1 MEAVSGAKSGTLKFI
16 RTLTN
21 ISKDAGGVAHMR
33 CEVVGDPPPTKI
45 KWFKNE
51 APLEEKRPKITIK
64 KIHAQAHEHAAKNIA
79 GSRLKI
85 INLDVSD
92 VGFYTC
98 RVTNGK
104 DQIQSEGTLRVDSS
118 KNRHERRKERN
129 SYRWKRVP
137 ARDRTWQSRMHYVRE
152 MQQRL
157 RVRPTYYVS
166 RTGNGKDKTTRVPIH
181 SDHPISQTSDDR
193 FSPDMIGGGDF
204 IEDIGPGDGLELSGT
219 GMSTPHISHLA
230 STNPFSILSPSPQP
244 TSSQTNTIDIHTIG
258 GLRNVNMQLSPGRK
272 DNHEGKCEVYVGK
285 TCAQFLGNQSVY
297 IPYPMTQ
304 ELLDDKLM
312 KAFGVI
318 KYSNEVSSNCEGYAK
333 PSLCFSAFPICRDPD
348 SILKLKNSEAS
359 ASLFHFLNSNQ
370 GDLSRDM
377 GDGDDAD
384 DITGAHGIP
393 KKRSPTL
400 GPSSEFNPYK
410 DGKVSNKKIINQSY
424 GETQSSNRM
433 EINRKLRRICRQE
446 CEMLENDL
454 CKKEYAI
461 AKRHPLIGHQVP
473 LIDCSD
479 LPMEDT
485 PEARDCLTLGISSGN
500 NVQENDYCYWGSGK
514 SYRGI
519 IKTSISG
526 RSCMQWSHGEFN
538 LQISD
543 YPELAGKHSYCR
555 NPGDKELQ
563 PWCYVYVDSKP
574 QKEFCNIPK
583 CVENLWIY
591 AVVGFVLT
599 GGFVT
604 ILVCYCCCYRSKK
617 SRRQM
622 NHLPTNKML
631 TGIQCDKNIY
641 DGRRSTTQPME
652 MSSLLAGPGNTTP
665 GTGTLSSGSS
675 RTSNNRVPQFTT
687 NNVVLLQELG
697 EGAFGKVYKGELQT
711 GNKCEPPIYV
721 AVKTLKENASPKT
734 QSDFKREVDLMT
746 DLRHPNIICLLGVI
760 LKGEPMCMLFEYMT
774 QGDLHEFLICH
785 SPRSDVPLNNGNGK
799 ILEQPEFL
807 HIALQIA
814 SGMEYLASHHYVHR
828 DLAARNCLVGDNLT
842 VKISDFGLSRDIYS
856 SDYYRVQSKSLL
868 PVRWMPPESILYGK
882 FTTESDVWSFGV
894 VLWEIYSYG
903 LQPYYGYNNQ
913 EVIDMIRSRQLLPC
927 PEDCPTM
934 IYSLMIECW
943 HEVANRRPQF
953 PEIHHRLHN
962 WYINQT
968 YLSDFCNE
976 SITSYSGSSH
986 KSTNKTNSTQLS
998 APIYKCDPKD
1008 MNFKVNTD
1016 QQPSFCNLNDH
1027 SNGIKMLPSSFQNTN
1042 PVEQRPN
1049 CGFNE
1054 HGTPMKTSVY
1064 PNQTTNINLNDFD
1077 EKQCCSPKLSGAKK
1091 VLPPAPQS
1099 MSKINT
1105 PNGTRPIQNGAQLV
1119 VRLPDPSKV
1128 TTETRVSK

>member
-1 MEAVSGAKSGTLKFI
+1 MKLLLYLVLLQSLCIFVQVVNS
-16 RTLTN
+16 
-21 ISKDAGGVAHMR
+21 AGNVN
-33 CEVVGDPPPTKI
+33 T
-45 KWFKNE
+45 
-51 APLEEKRPKITIK
+51 T
-64 KIHAQAHEHAAKNIA
+64 
-79 GSRLKI
+79 
-85 INLDVSD
+85 
-92 VGFYTC
+92 
-98 RVTNGK
+98 VT
-104 DQIQSEGTLRVDSS
+104 S
-118 KNRHERRKERN
+118 
-129 SYRWKRVP
+129 
-137 ARDRTWQSRMHYVRE
+137 M
-152 MQQRL
+152 
-157 RVRPTYYVS
+157 
-166 RTGNGKDKTTRVPIH
+166 GNGD
-181 SDHPISQTSDDR
+181 SLDNL
-193 FSPDMIGGGDF
+193 G
-204 IEDIGPGDGLELSGT
+204 SGV
-219 GMSTPHISHLA
+219 STPHLSHLA
-230 STNPFSILSPSPQP
+230 SANPFGGILLPSPHP
-244 TSSQTNTIDIHTIG
+244 TSLQSTMDFNTIS
-258 GLRNVNMQLSPGRK
+258 GLTNGNIQFPSNVDEISGISNVLNRK
-272 DNHEGKCEVYVGK
+272 DNHKGTCEVYTGQ
-285 TCAQFLGNQSVY
+285 TCAQFVGNQSVY
-297 IPYPMTQ
+297 ITYPMTQ
-304 ELLDDKLM
+304 KMLEEKLM
-312 KAFGVI
+312 KAFQVI
-318 KYSNEVSSNCEGYAK
+318 NFSNELSSNCEGYAK
-333 PSLCFSAFPICRDPD
+333 PSLCYSAFPICRDSSNNQKPKNTEA
-348 SILKLKNSEAS
+348 STQLFRLLNSEKDH
-359 ASLFHFLNSNQ
+359 LL
-370 GDLSRDM
+370 DDDR
-377 GDGDDAD
+377 DDAD
-384 DITGAHGIP
+384 EFAKMHGIP

-400 GPSSEFNPYK
+400 DPTFSGPTFDFIPNEN
-410 DGKVSNKKIINQSY
+410 GKTSNKKIINQSY
-424 GETQSSNRM
+424 GDLRASNRNEM
-433 EINRKLRRICRQE
+433 NRKLRRICREE
-446 CEMLENDL
+446 CEMLENEL
-454 CKKEYAI
+454 CRKEYAI

-473 LIDCSD
+473 LVECSD
-479 LPMEDT
+479 LPLEGT
-485 PEARDCLTLGISSGN
+485 TEARDCLTLGLSVAN
-500 NVQENDYCYWGSGK
+500 TVQENDYCYWGSGK
-514 SYRGI
+514 SYRGTV
-519 IKTSISG
+519 KTSISG
-526 RSCMQWSHGEFN
+526 RPCLRWSYHFN
-538 LQISD
+538 LPISD
-543 YPELAGKHSYCR
+543 YPELAGRHSYCR
-555 NPGDKELQ
+555 NPGGKESQ
-563 PWCYVYVDSKP
+563 PWCYVDVNNRM
-574 QKEFCNIPK
+574 QKEFCNISK

-599 GGFVT
+599 GGFVV
-604 ILVCYCCCYRSKK
+604 ILICYCCCYRSRK

-622 NHLPTNKML
+622 NHLPSNKML

-675 RTSNNRVPQFTT
+675 RTSNNRIPQFTT

-711 GNKCEPPIYV
+711 GNKSEPSIFV
-721 AVKTLKENASPKT
+721 AVKTLKENATPKT
-734 QSDFKREVDLMT
+734 QSDFKREVELMT

-785 SPRSDVPLNNGNGK
+785 SPRSDVPLNNSNGK

-998 APIYKCDPKD
+998 APIYKSDQKGE
-1008 MNFKVNTD
+1008 
-1016 QQPSFCNLNDH
+1016 QQPAAVCNLNDY
-1027 SNGIKMLPSSFQNTN
+1027 NNAIKMLPSTVNTFTSSN
-1042 PVEQRPN
+1042 CVEQKPN
-1049 CGFNE
+1049 CGFSNAE
-1054 HGTPMKTSVY
+1054 HGTPIKTNNYQNPVA
-1064 PNQTTNINLNDFD
+1064 NVNLNDVYD
-1077 EKQCCSPKLSGAKK
+1077 DKQCCSPKLSGAKK
-1091 VLPPAPQS
+1091 VLPTTVPQAGTPKS
-1099 MSKINT
+1099 NAIN
-1105 PNGTRPIQNGAQLV
+1105 NGLRPMQNGAQLV

>member
-1 MEAVSGAKSGTLKFI
+1 
-16 RTLTN
+16 
-21 ISKDAGGVAHMR
+21 
-33 CEVVGDPPPTKI
+33 
-45 KWFKNE
+45 
-51 APLEEKRPKITIK
+51 
-64 KIHAQAHEHAAKNIA
+64 
-79 GSRLKI
+79 
-85 INLDVSD
+85 
-92 VGFYTC
+92 
-98 RVTNGK
+98 
-104 DQIQSEGTLRVDSS
+104 
-118 KNRHERRKERN
+118 
-129 SYRWKRVP
+129 VP
-137 ARDRTWQSRMHYVRE
+137 VH
-152 MQQRL
+152 
-157 RVRPTYYVS
+157 P
-166 RTGNGKDKTTRVPIH
+166 
-181 SDHPISQTSDDR
+181 DHPISQTSDDDR
-193 FSPDMIGGGDF
+193 FSPDMIGGSDF
-204 IEDIGPGDGLELSGT
+204 MEGIGPGDGLDLSGT

-244 TSSQTNTIDIHTIG
+244 TSSQSSTIDIHTIG

-272 DNHEGKCEVYVGK
+272 DNHEGK
-285 TCAQFLGNQSVY
+285 FY

-318 KYSNEVSSNCEGYAK
+318 KYSNEVSLNCQGYAK
-333 PSLCFSAFPICRDPD
+333 PSLCYSAFPICRDPA

-370 GDLSRDM
+370 
-377 GDGDDAD
+377 
-384 DITGAHGIP
+384 
-393 KKRSPTL
+393 
-400 GPSSEFNPYK
+400 EFNPYK
-410 DGKVSNKKIINQSY
+410 EGKVPNKKIINQSY
-424 GETQSSNRM
+424 GEIQLSNRN
-433 EINRKLRRICRQE
+433 EINRKLRRICRKE
-446 CEMLENDL
+446 CEILENDL

-461 AKRHPLIGHQVP
+461 GKRHPLIGHQVP

-485 PEARDCLTLGISSGN
+485 AEARDCLSLGISSGN
-500 NVQENDYCYWGSGK
+500 NVQENDYCYWGNGK

-526 RSCMQWSHGEFN
+526 KPCMQWSHGEFN

-555 NPGDKELQ
+555 NPGDKESQ

-599 GGFVT
+599 GGFVV
-604 ILVCYCCCYRSKK
+604 ILVCYCCCYRSRK

-622 NHLPTNKML
+622 NHLPSNKML

-785 SPRSDVPLNNGNGK
+785 SPRSDVPLNNGSGK

-828 DLAARNCLVGDNLT
+828 DLAARNCLVGENLT

-903 LQPYYGYNNQ
+903 LQEPDLVMFYENDTKVTGICGDIWNLLAYHLNFTYVL
-913 EVIDMIRSRQLLPC
+913 EVIQITEEYLGYLPLAFHNQNKALSISKSIFAWLILLTFGVNLIYRMAHRTVIPPFTSFDTLLNKTKYDVLVFKGSVIYEFVKNTSHNQLTEFNVHEISERIHFVNNANSMYKEVCYGKELYAMLESQDKAFSRSREFCVIIPMGESYFETWVGFGV
-927 PEDCPTM
+927 PK
-934 IYSLMIECW
+934 
-943 HEVANRRPQF
+943 NF
-953 PEIHHRLHN
+953 P
-962 WYINQT
+962 
-968 YLSDFCNE
+968 
-976 SITSYSGSSH
+976 
-986 KSTNKTNSTQLS
+986 
-998 APIYKCDPKD
+998 YKYAID
-1008 MNFKVNTD
+1008 M
-1016 QQPSFCNLNDH
+1016 S
-1027 SNGIKMLPSSFQNTN
+1027 
-1042 PVEQRPN
+1042 
-1049 CGFNE
+1049 
-1054 HGTPMKTSVY
+1054 
-1064 PNQTTNINLNDFD
+1064 
-1077 EKQCCSPKLSGAKK
+1077 
-1091 VLPPAPQS
+1091 
-1099 MSKINT
+1099 
-1105 PNGTRPIQNGAQLV
+1105 
-1119 VRLPDPSKV
+1119 
-1128 TTETRVSK
+1128 

>member
-1 MEAVSGAKSGTLKFI
+1 MQARANPEIFKRTTRRARRTKS
-16 RTLTN
+16 
-21 ISKDAGGVAHMR
+21 A
-33 CEVVGDPPPTKI
+33 PPTKRNTLNRLDQRD
-45 KWFKNE
+45 FRRFF
-51 APLEEKRPKITIK
+51 PVHPD
-64 KIHAQAHEHAAKNIA
+64 HAI
-79 GSRLKI
+79 G
-85 INLDVSD
+85 
-92 VGFYTC
+92 
-98 RVTNGK
+98 
-104 DQIQSEGTLRVDSS
+104 
-118 KNRHERRKERN
+118 
-129 SYRWKRVP
+129 
-137 ARDRTWQSRMHYVRE
+137 
-152 MQQRL
+152 
-157 RVRPTYYVS
+157 
-166 RTGNGKDKTTRVPIH
+166 
-181 SDHPISQTSDDR
+181 QTDDR
-193 FSPDMIGGGDF
+193 FSPDMIGDSDF
-204 IEDIGPGDGLELSGT
+204 LDSIGPGDGLDLSGT

-244 TSSQTNTIDIHTIG
+244 TSSQSSNIDVHSIG

-318 KYSNEVSSNCEGYAK
+318 KYSNEISLSCIGYAK
-333 PSLCFSAFPICRDPD
+333 PSLCYSAFPVCRDPA
-348 SILKLKNSEAS
+348 SIIKLKNSEVS
-359 ASLFHFLNSNQ
+359 TSLFHLLNSNQ
-370 GDLSRDM
+370 GDSSRDM

-384 DITGAHGIP
+384 DISRSHGIP
-393 KKRSPTL
+393 RKRSPTL
-400 GPSSEFNPYK
+400 GPGSEFNPYK
-410 DGKVSNKKIINQSY
+410 DGKPSNKKIINQSY
-424 GETQSSNRM
+424 GDAQSSGRN
-433 EINRKLRRICRQE
+433 EINRKLRRICRHE

-454 CKKEYAI
+454 CKQEYAI

-479 LPMEDT
+479 LPMENT
-485 PEARDCLTLGISSGN
+485 PEAHDCLSLGISSRI
-500 NVQENDYCYWGSGK
+500 NVRDDDCYWGNGK
-514 SYRGI
+514 SYRGTV
-519 IKTSISG
+519 KTSISG
-526 RSCMQWSHGEFN
+526 RPCMQWSHGEFN
-538 LQISD
+538 LQVSA

-555 NPGDKELQ
+555 NPGDKESQ

-583 CVENLWIY
+583 CVGNLWIY

-599 GGFVT
+599 GGFVV
-604 ILVCYCCCYRSKK
+604 ILVCYCCCYRSRK

-622 NHLPTNKML
+622 NHLPANKML

-687 NNVVLLQELG
+687 NNVMLLQELG

-785 SPRSDVPLNNGNGK
+785 SPRSDVPLNNGTGK

-998 APIYKCDPKD
+998 APIYKCDPKE
-1008 MNFKVNTD
+1008 MNFKGATE
-1016 QQPSFCNLNDH
+1016 PTFCNLSDH
-1027 SNGIKMLPSSFQNTN
+1027 SNGIKMLPPNFQNTN
-1042 PVEQRPN
+1042 PVEQRLN
-1049 CGFNE
+1049 CGFSE
-1054 HGTPMKTSVY
+1054 HGTPMKVPSY
-1064 PNQTTNINLNDFD
+1064 PNQTTNVNLNDYD
-1077 EKQCCSPKLSGAKK
+1077 DKQCCSPKLSGAKK
-1091 VLPPAPQS
+1091 VLPSAPQAPGK
-1099 MSKINT
+1099 MNT
-1105 PNGTRPIQNGAQLV
+1105 PNGTRPMQNGAQLV